1 MVGPDPHAAG
11 STAASQWWVT
21 QTMAIGRASNL
32 VPPTYSVVMAT
43 TKPRNAIAGPFLSK
57 DAAQGFIDKTQQGG
71 TINLPDL
78 NPLSWLS
85 SLGGDIGS
93 GIEGGLIQV
102 IKDLWAV
109 IIGPL
114 EVLLGVLIGMWVLV
128 IYFRHD
134 IMNLTRAVAGVA
146 AAAA

>member
-1 MVGPDPHAAG
+1 MPIGRLSNLTGP
-11 STAASQWWVT
+11 SYSV
-21 QTMAIGRASNL
+21 TMA
-32 VPPTYSVVMAT
+32 TM
-43 TKPRNAIAGPFLSK
+43 KPKNAIAGPFLSR

-93 GIEGGLIQV
+93 GIEGGIIQV
-102 IKDLWAV
+102 IKDLWTV
-109 IIGPL
+109 VIGPL

-134 IMNLTRAVAGVA
+134 IMNVTRMVAGVA

>member
-11 STAASQWWVT
+11 STAASKWWVT

-32 VPPTYSVVMAT
+32 VPPAYSVVMAT
-43 TKPRNAIAGPFLSK
+43 AKPRNAIAGPFLSR

-93 GIEGGLIQV
+93 GIEGGIIQV

-109 IIGPL
+109 VIGPL
-114 EVLLGVLIGMWVLV
+114 EVFLGIVIGMWVLV
-128 IYFRHD
+128 IYFRND
-134 IMNLTRAVAGVA
+134 IMNIARVA
-146 AAAA
+146 AMAAA